1 MEMIIRLEN
10 NVIIVIC
17 TIRSLFYRYITLPV
31 YLTKKKGIA
40 ILFQSQYLYS
50 KSEKER

>member
-1 MEMIIRLEN
+1 MQD

-17 TIRSLFYRYITLPV
+17 TIRSLFYRYFTLPV
-31 YLTKKKGIA
+31 YLTNKKCIA